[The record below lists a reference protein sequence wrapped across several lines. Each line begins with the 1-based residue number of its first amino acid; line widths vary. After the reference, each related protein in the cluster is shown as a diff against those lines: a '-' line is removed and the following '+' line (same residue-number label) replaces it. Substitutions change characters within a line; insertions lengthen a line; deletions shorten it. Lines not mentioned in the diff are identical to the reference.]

1 MTQSN
6 VTARTE
12 GISLTPN
19 GIIRRIALRFGG
31 KNPKEM
37 ERFLKFVVVGGMG
50 AVIDL
55 GITNILL
62 ATTFKVT
69 RENATPALFAAAIG
83 FTCAVTSNFIWN
95 RYWTYPESRNG
106 NLVKQIVQFF
116 LVNLV
121 GLVIRW
127 IIVRLFTIPFGDFV
141 QYEAGI
147 FFPSIVTTWAKD
159 NTATTLG
166 ANLSVLLALVIV
178 MLWNF
183 FVNRRWTYKD
193 VK

>member
-6 VTARTE
+6 VTVRNDDIAF
-12 GISLTPN
+12 TPN
-19 GIIRRIALRFGG
+19 GFIGRIALRFGG

-62 ATTFKVT
+62 ATVFKVT

-106 NLVKQIVQFF
+106 NLVKQLVQFF

-121 GLVIRW
+121 GLVIRG
-127 IIVRLFTIPFGDFV
+127 IIVTLFTIPFGDFI
-141 QYEAGI
+141 QYEGGI
-147 FFPSIVTTWAKD
+147 FFPSIVQTWANDGTSSK
-159 NTATTLG
+159 LG

-178 MLWNF
+178 MMWNF
-183 FVNRRWTYKD
+183 FVNRKWTYKD